1 VDPKDYYCAGKLA
14 SSTLQHFR
22 DSSPFGSTT
31 RSGNFT
37 VTRSGYRRKRERLAA
52 TACLRICYT
61 AKRPL
66 LRMNVNLRLVS
77 GTLLA
82 AGVLSCCTKLDSGSD
97 TFGAGGV
104 LLGTGGSVSQGSSG
118 SDSIPTGGLP
128 GQAGTA
134 TGGISGD
141 FAGISGGGG
150 RTAGRGGATHGSGG
164 SHSATGPSGESGAA
178 GEAGAA
184 GSDGECIDATGF
196 HGVGCN
202 RCTPTDIVSL
212 EQACTTAT
220 CTGFDNFARLTGLPS
235 SGKLPPLPAPSPGQ
249 GGMAGTGGTGSGA
262 TAGTGT
268 AGSGTAGG
276 GSGGAGFDCA
286 SLAQSGTIVYVTGSS
301 ASKPFLQQI
310 AQQIAS
316 DGVYIVYTS
325 TGSCVGVDAI
335 VNGTPMTTGPAPAPA
350 TTATYWADSASN
362 GSACDLPA
370 GGVPAD
376 LGVSDVFAETCPGFE
391 LTDLDAQDIRDA
403 HGPIQTMTFAVPTN
417 SPYSEISAQAAY
429 FVAGFGANGGV
440 LDPTHSKLIWDD
452 ENYIFQR
459 SASSG
464 TQAMISSAI
473 GVPPGSWKGKPHK
486 TSDDVAADLEAAAAD
501 DTKAAAA
508 IGIIAADYIDTKN
521 LRAQIRVLAYQ
532 DTRGPCAVY
541 PDSTASA
548 HDKENVRDG
557 HYPIWGPLHLLYKVD
572 QSGNPVN
579 DTNRQAVSDIVGYL
593 SGTKPLPNGVK
604 LLDVYAQSGLVPE
617 CAMHVTRTSDGG
629 DITPRAPANPCSCS
643 FDVKATGATSCTPC
657 TVQGDCASGETCSQG
672 YCEK

>member
-1 VDPKDYYCAGKLA
+1 
-14 SSTLQHFR
+14 
-22 DSSPFGSTT
+22 
-31 RSGNFT
+31 
-37 VTRSGYRRKRERLAA
+37 
-52 TACLRICYT
+52 
-61 AKRPL
+61 
-66 LRMNVNLRLVS
+66 MNVNLRLVS

-104 LLGTGGSVSQGSSG
+104 LVGTGGSVVPGSG
-118 SDSIPTGGLP
+118 GNDSTPTGGVP
-128 GQAGTA
+128 GQAGV
-134 TGGISGD
+134 GGIGGDFPGISGE
-141 FAGISGGGG
+141 GG
-150 RTAGRGGATHGSGG
+150 RTAGRGGATASGG
-164 SHSATGPSGESGAA
+164 THAAAGQSGESGAS

-184 GSDGECIDATGF
+184 GSDGQCIDATGF
-196 HGVGCN
+196 HGAGCN

-212 EQACTTAT
+212 EQSCTSAT
-220 CTGFDNFARLTGLPS
+220 CTGFDNVARLTGLS
-235 SGKLPPLPAPSPGQ
+235 RSGKLPPLPSSSSGQ
-249 GGMAGTGGTGSGA
+249 GGMAGTGVTGSSGN
-262 TAGTGT
+262 
-268 AGSGTAGG
+268 AGSGT
-276 GSGGAGFDCA
+276 GGAGFDCA
-286 SLAQSGTIVYVTGSS
+286 SLAQSGTVVYVTGSS

-310 AQQIAS
+310 AQQLAS
-316 DGVYIVYTS
+316 QNVYIVYTS
-325 TGSCVGVDAI
+325 TGSCVGVDAV
-335 VNGTPMTTGPAPAPA
+335 VNGTPMTTGAAPAPA
-350 TTATYWADSASN
+350 ATATYWENSASN
-362 GSACDLPA
+362 GTACDLPA
-370 GGVPAD
+370 AGVAAD
-376 LGVSDVFAETCPGFE
+376 LGVSDVFAQTCPGFE
-391 LTDLDAQDIRDA
+391 LTDLDAQNIRDA

-429 FVAGFGANGGV
+429 FVVGFGANSGV

-473 GVPPGSWKGKPHK
+473 GVPPASWKGKPHK
-486 TSDDVAADLEAAAAD
+486 TSDDVAADLESAAAD

-508 IGIIAADYIDTKN
+508 IGILAADYIDTKN

-532 DTRGPCAVY
+532 DTRGPCALY

-548 HDKENVRDG
+548 HDKQNVRDG

-579 DTNRQAVSDIVGYL
+579 DANRQAVLDIVGYL

-629 DITPRAPANPCSCS
+629 DITPHVPANPCSCS

-657 TVQGDCASGETCSQG
+657 TVQGDCASGETCSLG
-672 YCEK
+672 YCEQ